1 MRIAVIGAG
10 GVGGYYGGL
19 LARAGHPVVFLARPG
34 AHLEALRAR
43 GLEVRTPEETFT
55 VAVEATD
62 DARALG
68 AAELAIVA
76 VKNYSL
82 PEIFPAVRLLA
93 AGGATI
99 LPLLNGV
106 EVVDRLVAAG
116 VPIANLLGGLSRISA
131 ARVAPGVVERRSP
144 FQQVVVGEPAG
155 GASAR
160 AERVAAAL
168 REAGVEGAGVSSD
181 ITADGWRK
189 FAFIATMAA
198 ACGLARSPVGPIRAT
213 ELGHLLLERAVG
225 EVIAVGKARGV
236 ALADDEAEKV
246 VRVIEAMPEA
256 MQPSFLLD
264 LEAGGPTELDDLSG
278 AVSRLG
284 RLAGIETPVHDTA
297 VAALGVGKR
306 SGA

>member
-19 LARAGHPVVFLARPG
+19 LARAGQPVVFLARPG
-34 AHLEALRAR
+34 AHLEALRVR

-93 AGGATI
+93 AGGTTV

-131 ARVAPGVVERRSP
+131 
-144 FQQVVVGEPAG
+144 
-155 GASAR
+155 
-160 AERVAAAL
+160 
-168 REAGVEGAGVSSD
+168 
-181 ITADGWRK
+181 
-189 FAFIATMAA
+189 
-198 ACGLARSPVGPIRAT
+198 
-213 ELGHLLLERAVG
+213 H
-225 EVIAVGKARGV
+225 
-236 ALADDEAEKV
+236 
-246 VRVIEAMPEA
+246 
-256 MQPSFLLD
+256 
-264 LEAGGPTELDDLSG
+264 
-278 AVSRLG
+278 
-284 RLAGIETPVHDTA
+284 
-297 VAALGVGKR
+297 
-306 SGA
+306 